1 MVSWHRS
8 WKADIGLR
16 ISGLILCGLASL
28 ALTCLIAMQVAPRT
42 AGALAYALATVGFF
56 SASAGTA
63 LAMFGKHLL
72 DEEVQVSTRWRRSY
86 KARPQD
92 YLSDFRER

>member
-1 MVSWHRS
+1 MASWHRS

-16 ISGLILCGLASL
+16 ISGLILCGLAYL
-28 ALTCLIAMQVAPRT
+28 ALTRLLAMHIAPRT
-42 AGALAYALATVGFF
+42 AGALAYTLATVGFF

-63 LAMFGKHLL
+63 PAMLGKHLF
-72 DEEVQVSTRWRRSY
+72 DEVQVSTRWRRSY

>member
-1 MVSWHRS
+1 MASWHRS

-16 ISGLILCGLASL
+16 ISGLILCGLAYL

-63 LAMFGKHLL
+63 LAMLGKHLF
-72 DEEVQVSTRWRRSY
+72 DEVQVSTRWRRSY